1 MTKFEELLAIRNQLV
16 KLMTDEEAGLYPV
29 LDHLQDLIDDLKDN
43 WSTQVLVALSHHI
56 VLVFCSS
63 YAAVHLLIHSIMTA
77 LQYMDGRDTILSM
90 FTKEELKEISQ
101 YGADQGVPG
110 FTYYTETV
118 EFFDEHED
126 EIEEYFDLNFG
137 ESIIKWA
144 IDRGHKDMRSIKN
157 FCTWAYLESI
167 AHEFNLW
174 LSP

>member
-1 MTKFEELLAIRNQLV
+1 
-16 KLMTDEEAGLYPV
+16 
-29 LDHLQDLIDDLKDN
+29 
-43 WSTQVLVALSHHI
+43 
-56 VLVFCSS
+56 
-63 YAAVHLLIHSIMTA
+63 MTA

-110 FTYYTETV
+110 FCYYSETV

-167 AHEFNLW
+167 AHEFNVW